1 MSDDEEETSRA
12 AIHEEFEDDEEPISA
27 TQGHVHVTLGSVK
40 KMQGFT
46 PMTPEEH
53 QEGNPLRSARP
64 ADYLEKKVALVSA
77 LLASVVRALTGT
89 TQNEGHRSIAPG
101 RDEAGQQE
109 EQQRGGCHG
118 GDENHSEPTWPW
130 TSGTSRRIAKTKRMT
145 CQS

>member
-64 ADYLEKKVALVSA
+64 ADYLEKKRAY
-77 LLASVVRALTGT
+77 LAVDIRDVQEDCQDEEDDLPELT
-89 TQNEGHRSIAPG
+89 
-101 RDEAGQQE
+101 D
-109 EQQRGGCHG
+109 
-118 GDENHSEPTWPW
+118 
-130 TSGTSRRIAKTKRMT
+130 
-145 CQS
+145 